1 MYGSKSDQLV
11 VVHVVGSEA
20 ALCLVNFDVSCIGS
34 ILCGGRIESDFD
46 MIEIILVGS
55 LLYRIMD
62 SSHKTNMLV

>member
-34 ILCGGRIESDFD
+34 ILYGGRIESDFD

-55 LLYRIMD
+55 LL
-62 SSHKTNMLV
+62 